1 MYPPSPPSRD
11 FEVMLGESLSHHIE
25 NSKPSILTCHHVGA
39 NLIKPRQALLKKG
52 GRKLRSTTLGLQRT
66 HQQKPMRNN
75 PMRLADN
82 NYVAVSKSPVQSAE
96 LATNRTQST
105 AMTLHHLKQ
114 GTKKELLKSKSGRVE
129 RATAPAGQ
137 SVHNLNRHN
146 QAAQNLNT
154 RSHRS
159 RHANAPGNTL
169 SVMKSDS
176 SCYQKPPSAPFQLLH
191 REEKKPFNSADSAK
205 IVNVSPAELVPEEEL
220 KDGEKIY
227 AGAKFSEPPSPSV
240 LPKPPSHWVGETAP
254 QHSDHSREKM
264 TFHLK
269 SLLKVQDKP

>member
-1 MYPPSPPSRD
+1 MCPPSPPSRD
-11 FEVMLGESLSHHIE
+11 FEVMLGESLSHPIK
-25 NSKPSILTCHHVGA
+25 NNKPSVLTSHHVGA
-39 NLIKPRQALLKKG
+39 NLSKPRQAMLKKG
-52 GRKLRSTTLGLQRT
+52 GRKLRSTTLVWQRT

-82 NYVAVSKSPVQSAE
+82 NNVAVSKSPVLSAE
-96 LATNRTQST
+96 LATSL
-105 AMTLHHLKQ
+105 TLHNLKQ

-129 RATAPAGQ
+129 RATGPAGQ

-159 RHANAPGNTL
+159 RHANAPGNAL
-169 SVMKSDS
+169 SVMKSHS
-176 SCYQKPPSAPFQLLH
+176 SCHQKPPSAHFQLLH
-191 REEKKPFNSADSAK
+191 REEKKHFNSADSAK
-205 IVNVSPAELVPEEEL
+205 IVNVFPAELVPEEEL

-240 LPKPPSHWVGETAP
+240 LPKPPSHWVGETVP

>member
-1 MYPPSPPSRD
+1 MCPPSPPSRD
-11 FEVMLGESLSHHIE
+11 LEVMLGESLSHP
-25 NSKPSILTCHHVGA
+25 NKNNKPSVLTSHHVGA
-39 NLIKPRQALLKKG
+39 NLSKPRQAMLKKS
-52 GRKLRSTTLGLQRT
+52 GRKQPRSTMLGLQRT
-66 HQQKPMRNN
+66 HHQKTMRKN
-75 PMRLADN
+75 PMHLADN
-82 NYVAVSKSPVQSAE
+82 NVAVSKSPVQSAE
-96 LATNRTQST
+96 LATNRTQAT
-105 AMTLHHLKQ
+105 ALTLHNLKQ

-129 RATAPAGQ
+129 RATGPAGQ

-146 QAAQNLNT
+146 QAAQNLIT
-154 RSHRS
+154 RSPRS
-159 RHANAPGNTL
+159 RHANAPGNAL
-169 SVMKSDS
+169 SVMKSHS
-176 SCYQKPPSAPFQLLH
+176 SCHQKPPSAPFQLCG
-191 REEKKPFNSADSAK
+191 EEKKPFNSADSAK

-240 LPKPPSHWVGETAP
+240 LPKPPSRWVGETVP

>member
-1 MYPPSPPSRD
+1 MCPPSPPSRD
-11 FEVMLGESLSHHIE
+11 FEVMLGESLSHPIK
-25 NSKPSILTCHHVGA
+25 NNKPSVLTSHHVGA
-39 NLIKPRQALLKKG
+39 SLSKPKQAMLKKG

-66 HQQKPMRNN
+66 HQQKPMRIN
-75 PMRLADN
+75 PMHLTDN
-82 NYVAVSKSPVQSAE
+82 NVAVSKSPVQSAE
-96 LATNRTQST
+96 FATNRTQAT
-105 AMTLHHLKQ
+105 ALTLHNLKQ

-129 RATAPAGQ
+129 RATGPAGQ

-146 QAAQNLNT
+146 QDAQNLNT
-154 RSHRS
+154 RSHRG
-159 RHANAPGNTL
+159 RHSNAPGNAL
-169 SVMKSDS
+169 SVMKNHS
-176 SCYQKPPSAPFQLLH
+176 SCHQKPPSATFQLLC
-191 REEKKPFNSADSAK
+191 REEKKSFNSADSAK

-240 LPKPPSHWVGETAP
+240 LPKPPSHWVGETVP